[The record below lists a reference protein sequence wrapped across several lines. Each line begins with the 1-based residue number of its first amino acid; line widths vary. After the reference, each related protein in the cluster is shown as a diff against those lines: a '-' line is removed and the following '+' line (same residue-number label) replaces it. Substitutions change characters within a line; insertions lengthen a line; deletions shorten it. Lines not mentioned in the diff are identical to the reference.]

1 MALTSQSS
9 APISILRQP
18 KLWFRALWRFSRPHT
33 IIGTSLSVIGLWL
46 IARSFVGIPA
56 IGSTIALLLS
66 AWLACICGNI
76 YIVGLNQIADVEIDR
91 INKPHLPVASGQFS
105 RRTAIAIISIT
116 GTLALLIALSQG
128 IFLFATVGS
137 SLVIGTAYSL
147 PPIRLKRFAFWASV
161 CILSVRGGIVNLGLY
176 LHYQQRFLGAAWAEA
191 QPIVIPAAV
200 WVLTVFVVVFSI
212 AIAIFK
218 DIPDI
223 EGDRR
228 FNIQTFTVQMG
239 QVAVFNLAR
248 WILTICYLGIILA
261 GILLPSVN
269 APLLIISH
277 STALVLCWIYS
288 WRVNWQNRKL
298 KAIPK
303 LAAKPLTYPQF
314 YQFIWKLFFI
324 EYLIFPAACL
334 LG

>member
-1 MALTSQSS
+1 MSVTSQSR

-18 KLWFRALWRFSRPHT
+18 KRWFHALWRFSRPHT
-33 IIGTSLSVIGLWL
+33 IIGTSLSAVGLWL
-46 IARSFVGIPA
+46 IAWSFVGLPPLSSA
-56 IGSTIALLLS
+56 IAVLVT
-66 AWLACICGNI
+66 AWLACICGNV

-91 INKPHLPVASGQFS
+91 INKPHLPVASGEFS
-105 RRTAIAIISIT
+105 RRTAIAVVGFT
-116 GTLALLIALSQG
+116 GVLALLIAISQG
-128 IFLFATVGS
+128 AFLLATVGS
-137 SLVIGTAYSL
+137 SLIIGTAYSL

-176 LHYQQRFLGAAWAEA
+176 LHYQQRFLGAVWAEA
-191 QPIVIPAAV
+191 QPVSVPAAI
-200 WVLTVFVVVFSI
+200 WALTTFVVVFSI

-228 FNIQTFTVQMG
+228 FNIQTFTVQLG

-248 WILTICYLGIILA
+248 WTLTVCYLGMIVA
-261 GILLPSVN
+261 GILLPNVH
-269 APLLIISH
+269 APLLIVSH
-277 STALVLCWIYS
+277 SIALMLCWIYS
-288 WRVNWQNRKL
+288 WRVDWQHH
-298 KAIPK
+298 KARGIPK
-303 LAAKPLTYPQF
+303 LSWKPLTYPQF

-334 LG
+334 LD

>member
-1 MALTSQSS
+1 MTSQLS

-33 IIGTSLSVIGLWL
+33 IIGTSLSAIGLWL
-46 IARSFVGIPA
+46 IAWSFVGIPP
-56 IGSTIALLLS
+56 IGSAIALLLS

-128 IFLFATVGS
+128 IFLLATVGS
-137 SLVIGTAYSL
+137 SLLIGTAYSL

-176 LHYQQRFLGAAWAEA
+176 LHYQQRFLGAAWNDLS
-191 QPIVIPAAV
+191 QLTIPAAV
-200 WVLTVFVVVFSI
+200 WVLTAFVVVFSI

-239 QVAVFNLAR
+239 QEAVFNLAR
-248 WILTICYLGIILA
+248 WILTICYLGMILA
-261 GILLPSVN
+261 GILLPNVN
-269 APLLIISH
+269 APLLIVSH
-277 STALVLCWIYS
+277 AIALALCWIYS
-288 WRVNWQNRKL
+288 WRVNWQNRRV

-303 LAAKPLTYPQF
+303 LSSQPLTYPQF

-324 EYLIFPAACL
+324 EYLICPAACL

>member
-1 MALTSQSS
+1 MTSQSS

-33 IIGTSLSVIGLWL
+33 IIGTSLSAIGLWL
-46 IARSFVGIPA
+46 IAWSFFDIPPL
-56 IGSTIALLLS
+56 GSAIALLLS

-91 INKPHLPVASGQFS
+91 INKPHLPLASGQFS
-105 RRTAIAIISIT
+105 RRTAITIISIT

-128 IFLFATVGS
+128 IFLLATVGS
-137 SLVIGTAYSL
+137 SLIIGTAYSL
-147 PPIRLKRFAFWASV
+147 PPIRLKRFAFWASI

-176 LHYQQRFLGAAWAEA
+176 LHYQQRFLSAAWNDLSLLT
-191 QPIVIPAAV
+191 IPAAV
-200 WVLTVFVVVFSI
+200 WVLTAFVVVFSI

-248 WILTICYLGIILA
+248 WILTLCYLGIIGV
-261 GILLPSVN
+261 GILLPQVN

-277 STALVLCWIYS
+277 SIALALCWIYS
-288 WRVNWQNRKL
+288 WRVNWQDRKI
-298 KAIPK
+298 KAMPK
-303 LAAKPLTYPQF
+303 LASKLLSYPQF

>member
-1 MALTSQSS
+1 MASQSNV
-9 APISILRQP
+9 PISILHQP

-46 IARSFVGIPA
+46 IAWSFVGLPPIGYA
-56 IGSTIALLLS
+56 IAVLLS
-66 AWLACICGNI
+66 AWFACICGNV

-91 INKPHLPVASGQFS
+91 INKPHLPVAAGHFS
-105 RRTAIAIISIT
+105 RQTAIALVSLT
-116 GTLALLIALSQG
+116 GILALLIALSQG
-128 IFLFATVGS
+128 LFLLATVGF
-137 SLVIGTAYSL
+137 SLLIGTAYSL

-176 LHYQQRFLGAAWAEA
+176 LHYQQRFLGAAWTDVGR
-191 QPIVIPAAV
+191 ITIPAAV
-200 WVLTVFVVVFSI
+200 WVLTLFVVVFSI

-239 QVAVFNLAR
+239 QEAVFNLAR
-248 WILTICYLGIILA
+248 WILTVCYLGMIGA

-269 APLLIISH
+269 TPLLVISH
-277 STALVLCWIYS
+277 SIALALCWLYS
-288 WRVNWQNRKL
+288 WRVNWQNRRV

-303 LAAKPLTYPQF
+303 LGSKPLTYPQF